1 MLVELV
7 SVDKLAV
14 SLQEDLVAPRG
25 PLPPTSVSGT
35 LPMLLLSVL
44 PPVIPRASWPS
55 AEHCVFGH
63 GVTFS
68 SEPQLDE
75 AAASSGSLPDGDDD
89 ESGKLSVFGKLLN
102 ILGPRKSSSVSYAG
116 GPGGIAAALKVHM
129 GYIAGLVPTNKSR
142 SGSLDSSSHSN
153 RYCVKRD
160 LDEDSSRM
168 VSRLFKDDS
177 DDENP
182 QSRARSSQSLSHRVS
197 FSIQHQHSQPALKVR
212 GSPRF
217 PHRIVPTC
225 SLDAL
230 EERLR
235 SGTFESGFAHRTTR
249 TLHAPKQLKCRSLED
264 ASSPVEQIC
273 VTFPRD
279 VQEATKPEASSS
291 S

>member
-1 MLVELV
+1 MQDE
-7 SVDKLAV
+7 
-14 SLQEDLVAPRG
+14 QVAPRG
-25 PLPPTSVSGT
+25 PLPATSVSGT

-75 AAASSGSLPDGDDD
+75 SPASLPDDDD
-89 ESGKLSVFGKLLN
+89 GDSGKLSVFGKLLN
-102 ILGPRKSSSVSYAG
+102 ILGSRKSSSVSYAG

-129 GYIAGLVPTNKSR
+129 GYIAGLVPPADKSR

-160 LDEDSSRM
+160 PDEDSSRV

-177 DDENP
+177 DEENP

-235 SGTFESGFAHRTTR
+235 SGALESGFVQRTTR

-273 VTFPRD
+273 ITFPRVSPD
-279 VQEATKPEASSS
+279 APHPDTSSS